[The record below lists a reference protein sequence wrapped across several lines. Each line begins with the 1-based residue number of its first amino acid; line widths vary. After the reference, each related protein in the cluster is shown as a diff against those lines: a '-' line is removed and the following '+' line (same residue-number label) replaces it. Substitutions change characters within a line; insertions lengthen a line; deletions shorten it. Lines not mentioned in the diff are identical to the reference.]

1 MIYLYLFGQLIN
13 PDNWST
19 WTIGLPS
26 ILSFRLILWLIIC
39 QNQCWYRYFSYLLY
53 DLISKHRYLCQI
65 IVVAWI
71 FLFEKFHFYFIWKNV
86 QKWHKKSGKCFMK
99 HFIFTS
105 ILPDDGE
112 QHTNVDTNMEMENIW
127 KSWMRTKTK
136 NKKSFWRNINFKFP
150 DDYLKYNRILKFVQK
165 YIHS

>member
-1 MIYLYLFGQLIN
+1 MIYPDDWSTQ
-13 PDNWST
+13 DNWST
-19 WTIGLPS
+19 YTYLDNWSTRTIDLPGQLVYLQYYPS
-26 ILSFRLILWLIIC
+26 DLFYDESYVKI
-39 QNQCWYRYFSYLLY
+39 NNWYRYFSYLLY

-112 QHTNVDTNMEMENIW
+112 QHTNVETNMEMENIW
-127 KSWMRTKTK
+127 KSWV
-136 NKKSFWRNINFKFP
+136 S
-150 DDYLKYNRILKFVQK
+150 LIL
-165 YIHS
+165 